1 MLVAAKLI
9 FVTEHFQILLKARR
23 IFVRTGSIAVFCCI
37 AIKKQRKSEKRTI
50 MNEKDMNEEINGAA
64 DRSASKPK
72 PLRKLTRIDSSRNI
86 HENDDNPAHEAHP
99 YQPQHE
105 APASHEYHGRYE
117 AVEPVRGYRGKY
129 EAEPSQE
136 YRGAHE
142 AEPSEEY
149 QGRYAA
155 EPQENFSDADDDFYD
170 DINLYDDDYRDKRHH
185 DGKVVEKRSW
195 TDVLVKTGSIAVSL
209 ILIFALVLNMPI
221 LWYKEKG
228 QPNERVS
235 IITYFKRWKPLV
247 NVEGPLEKP
256 TQDFNVNP
264 DMITVD
270 YSDGLDLPQLVEGQY
285 TVLFL
290 GFDEEEYNTDVDW
303 VCQFDIAGGKLNILQ
318 IPRDTALPDYTS
330 NPTCKFNSIYTWG
343 DQSITPIQRVVNA
356 VQENFG
362 IPIDAYVTTA
372 CFDIVDMVD
381 LIGGIPIT
389 LDNEIVYEAD
399 KIIPAG
405 NVTLSGEQA
414 EWFIRFRHDWLQGDL
429 GRVQNQRRFMAAAM
443 NKLFDIVNNEGRVKL
458 YSYLNTIYKNEWI
471 ATDMSVDDLSKL
483 ADFAS
488 TLSMENVTVNMVPG
502 EGADYYDANGNR
514 VSIYSVH
521 KQATIDMLNEYFR
534 PYQNPMTSSDTALV
548 EYVTDYNYVGFDD
561 TAATLDQMEN
571 ATEPPRG

>member
-1 MLVAAKLI
+1 
-9 FVTEHFQILLKARR
+9 
-23 IFVRTGSIAVFCCI
+23 
-37 AIKKQRKSEKRTI
+37 

-228 QPNERVS
+228 QPNECVS